1 MENPS
6 MLGSK
11 WSPEEETQL
20 LEELNKNIEM
30 KTIAQIHNRTM
41 GGIQSRRK
49 LIAYKLYV
57 KNVSVEEIIEKTK
70 LDRKIIQKSIHKHK
84 PVNEIVELKNEIHD
98 LKIKIQELMDKVN

>member
-1 MENPS
+1 

-30 KTIAQIHNRTM
+30 KTIAQIHNRTIS
-41 GGIQSRRK
+41 GIQSRRK

-57 KNVSVEEIIEKTK
+57 KNVSIEEIIEKTK
-70 LDRKIIQKSIHKHK
+70 LDRKIIQKSIHK

>member
-1 MENPS
+1 

-41 GGIQSRRK
+41 VVFSQDE
-49 LIAYKLYV
+49 
-57 KNVSVEEIIEKTK
+57 N
-70 LDRKIIQKSIHKHK
+70 
-84 PVNEIVELKNEIHD
+84 
-98 LKIKIQELMDKVN
+98 